1 MARSLTL
8 TSPVQ
13 RYSQPGAAL
22 QFPSRP
28 MWFLRGLWDWSMSET
43 VRPGPWSL
51 FPSSLG
57 ASLQEEEKVQYVLL
71 NYEFYE
77 SGRERV
83 VGRQGHSTDSCVL
96 PHCIVTETIYV
107 QTTEYPSQI
116 YKHHK
121 VLIEII
127 YGRALC
133 THSILSSTTC
143 KNVNRNNHVCL
154 WWKAFIFQSNNI
166 YLQSS

>member
-8 TSPVQ
+8 TSPV
-13 RYSQPGAAL
+13 RKDI
-22 QFPSRP
+22 R
-28 MWFLRGLWDWSMSET
+28 
-43 VRPGPWSL
+43 
-51 FPSSLG
+51 SLG
-57 ASLQEEEKVQYVLL
+57 QRCSFPADRCDFSEVSGTDQCRKLSARVLNHCFPPHSEL
-71 NYEFYE
+71 LYRKKKKFNTFYQIMNYER
-77 SGRERV
+77 GRERV

-143 KNVNRNNHVCL
+143 KM
-154 WWKAFIFQSNNI
+154 
-166 YLQSS
+166 